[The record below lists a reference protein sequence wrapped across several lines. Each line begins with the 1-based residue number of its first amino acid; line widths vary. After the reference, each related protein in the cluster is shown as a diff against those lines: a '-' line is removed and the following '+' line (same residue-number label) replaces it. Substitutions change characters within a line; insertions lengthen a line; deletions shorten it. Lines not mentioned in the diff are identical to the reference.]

1 MRHDERRTSP
11 STPDRSGAVVTM
23 SSFRCPACERGVCD
37 VMQPVMVVGGGRLRP
52 ATHSEAKSQEK
63 RELFVWELTQ
73 LPGRGKEGLASY
85 LAEGQTTG
93 ASTAEGVLISC
104 SCGHLFADI
113 PPDS

>member
-1 MRHDERRTSP
+1 
-11 STPDRSGAVVTM
+11 
-23 SSFRCPACERGVCD
+23 
-37 VMQPVMVVGGGRLRP
+37 MQPVMVVGGGRLRP